1 MRRIVVM
8 LAIILLTPQI
18 VEAEAAY
25 RVARAQKEVT
35 LKGYTRSETKATLSS
50 EVSGKVMA
58 VNYEIGD
65 ITAKLPIIVI
75 ETTFV
80 DFKIKRTQHAIDVL
94 QTTLERHQSRA
105 AYLNKEYQRI
115 DTLFK
120 QNSTPE
126 SRRDSAAEDL
136 QQAEL
141 QAASTALQITQHQ
154 TELQELKER
163 RRRHRV
169 MAPAGWVVTH
179 KFVEIGEIVRPDE
192 PLVEIADYRRLVVPL
207 VVNSEEINAIS
218 AMPRPLKA
226 YIEGHPVV
234 ADIHWINPAFDEKTR
249 KLNVELILKDYQGE
263 MRGGLVFSLPLS
275 IASAGLRVPREAVI
289 SRYENPRVQL
299 KESGEIIPIIILD
312 QNDAYVIIA
321 EDGKLLPGTTLK
333 ME

>member
-1 MRRIVVM
+1 MRTIVAM
-8 LAIILLTPQI
+8 LALMLLTPHLA
-18 VEAEAAY
+18 EAEAFY

-50 EVSGKVMA
+50 EVSGKVLA

-65 ITAKLPIIVI
+65 ITATLPIIVI
-75 ETTFV
+75 DTTFV
-80 DFKIKRTQHAIDVL
+80 DFTIKRTQYAIDVL
-94 QTTLERHQSRA
+94 QTTLKRHRSRA

-115 DTLFK
+115 STLFK

-126 SRRDSAAEDL
+126 TRRDSAAEDL

-163 RRRHRV
+163 RRRHRIT
-169 MAPAGWVVTH
+169 APAGWVVTR
-179 KFVEIGEIVRPDE
+179 KFVENGEIVQPDE

-226 YIEGHPVV
+226 YIEGHPVM

-249 KLNVELILKDYQGE
+249 KMNVELFLKDYHGE
-263 MRGGLVFSLPLS
+263 RRGGLVFSLPLS

-299 KESGEIIPIIILD
+299 KDSGELVPIIILD
-312 QNDAYVIIA
+312 QNDAYVVIA

-333 ME
+333 VN